1 MRSNMETTNNT
12 QPVKRGGKRA
22 GAGRKAIRIDLVEL
36 EKLSAMQCTDE
47 EIAAFFHVRVRTIER
62 RRQKQ
67 PAFAAAMEQG
77 RAKGRISVR
86 RTLHAQAAQGSTAA
100 AIFLAKNLLG
110 YRDVRRNE
118 HSGPDGSPIPID
130 GGLDYS
136 RLSEEQ
142 FEQLTALIEKAQPP
156 NQG

>member
-1 MRSNMETTNNT
+1 
-12 QPVKRGGKRA
+12 
-22 GAGRKAIRIDLVEL
+22 
-36 EKLSAMQCTDE
+36 
-47 EIAAFFHVRVRTIER
+47 
-62 RRQKQ
+62 
-67 PAFAAAMEQG
+67 
-77 RAKGRISVR
+77 
-86 RTLHAQAAQGSTAA
+86 AQGSTAA

>member
-1 MRSNMETTNNT
+1 METTENS
-12 QPVKRGGKRA
+12 QPLKRGGKRA

-47 EIAAFFHVRVRTIER
+47 EIAAFFHVKVRTIER

-86 RTLHAQAAQGSTAA
+86 RALYAQAAQGNTAA

-118 HSGPDGSPIPID
+118 LSGPDGSPTPID
-130 GGLDYS
+130 GAPDFS
-136 RLSEEQ
+136 RLSAEQ
-142 FEQLTALIEKAQPP
+142 FEQLQALIEAAQT
-156 NQG
+156 QKKDDL

>member
-1 MRSNMETTNNT
+1 M
-12 QPVKRGGKRA
+12 
-22 GAGRKAIRIDLVEL
+22 DLGEL
-36 EKLSAMQCTDE
+36 ETLSAMQCTDE
-47 EIAAFFHVRVRTIER
+47 EVAAFFKVKVRTIER

-67 PAFAAAMEQG
+67 RAFAAAMERG

-86 RTLHAQAAQGSTAA
+86 RTLHAQAAQGNTAA

-130 GGLDYS
+130 GGLDLS
-136 RLSEEQ
+136 RLSAEQ
-142 FEQLTALIEKAQPP
+142 FEQLAALVDKAQAPHK
-156 NQG
+156 G